1 MTESELIKRI
11 TDMRDENRRYE
22 KEIADLEKIVERL
35 DAEKTELK
43 DIKADLEDKNKYLK
57 ETVKRMN
64 TENMMLEADK
74 ADLEGENRHLTERVK
89 LLEHK
94 RDELIDELKRV
105 GGDKE
110 RDIVVGQL
118 MAYRQ
123 MFKMILDRG
132 KE

>member
-1 MTESELIKRI
+1 MTESELKKRI
-11 TDMRDENRRYE
+11 TDMRDENR
-22 KEIADLEKIVERL
+22 
-35 DAEKTELK
+35 
-43 DIKADLEDKNKYLK
+43 
-57 ETVKRMN
+57 
-64 TENMMLEADK
+64 
-74 ADLEGENRHLTERVK
+74 HLAERVK
-89 LLEHK
+89 MLEHK

>member
-22 KEIADLEKIVERL
+22 KEIADLERIVERL
-35 DAEKTELK
+35 DAEKNELR
-43 DIKADLEDKNKYLK
+43 DIKADLED
-57 ETVKRMN
+57 
-64 TENMMLEADK
+64 
-74 ADLEGENRHLTERVK
+74 ENRHLVERVK

-94 RDELIDELKRV
+94 RDELLDELKRV

>member
-1 MTESELIKRI
+1 MTQYEREL
-11 TDMRDENRRYE
+11 
-22 KEIADLEKIVERL
+22 AHLEEMTGLRATIERL
-35 DAEKTELK
+35 NAENKKLK
-43 DIKADLEDKNKYLK
+43 DDS
-57 ETVKRMN
+57 V
-64 TENMMLEADK
+64 
-74 ADLEGENRHLTERVK
+74 DLEGENRHLAERVK

>member
-35 DAEKTELK
+35 DAENRKLK
-43 DIKADLEDKNKYLK
+43 DDN
-57 ETVKRMN
+57 V
-64 TENMMLEADK
+64 
-74 ADLEGENRHLTERVK
+74 DLEGENRHLAERVE

-123 MFKMILDRG
+123 IFKMILDRG

>member
-1 MTESELIKRI
+1 MTETELIKRI

-22 KEIADLEKIVERL
+22 SKIANLEKSVERL
-35 DAEKTELK
+35 DAENNELK
-43 DIKADLEDKNKYLK
+43 NIKADLED
-57 ETVKRMN
+57 
-64 TENMMLEADK
+64 D
-74 ADLEGENRHLTERVK
+74 NRHLAERVK

-118 MAYRQ
+118 MAYRRVLR
-123 MFKMILDRG
+123 MILDCG

>member
-1 MTESELIKRI
+1 MTELELIERVR
-11 TDMRDENRRYE
+11 DMRDKNTRYE
-22 KEIADLEKIVERL
+22 SEIAHLEEIVERL
-35 DAEKTELK
+35 DAENKELK
-43 DIKADLEDKNKYLK
+43 DAKAVFED
-57 ETVKRMN
+57 
-64 TENMMLEADK
+64 D
-74 ADLEGENRHLTERVK
+74 NRHLAERVK
-89 LLEHK
+89 MLEHK

-123 MFKMILDRG
+123 MFRMILDRG

>member
-1 MTESELIKRI
+1 MTQYERELARLNEMAGLRATIERLNA
-11 TDMRDENRRYE
+11 ENR
-22 KEIADLEKIVERL
+22 K
-35 DAEKTELK
+35 LK
-43 DIKADLEDKNKYLK
+43 DDS
-57 ETVKRMN
+57 V
-64 TENMMLEADK
+64 
-74 ADLEGENRHLTERVK
+74 DLEGENRHLAERVK

-110 RDIVVGQL
+110 SDIVVGQL

>member
-43 DIKADLEDKNKYLK
+43 DIKADLED
-57 ETVKRMN
+57 
-64 TENMMLEADK
+64 D
-74 ADLEGENRHLTERVK
+74 NRHLAERVK

-110 RDIVVGQL
+110 RDTVVGQL

>member
-1 MTESELIKRI
+1 MTESELKKRI
-11 TDMRDENRRYE
+11 TDMR
-22 KEIADLEKIVERL
+22 LEEIVEML
-35 DAEKTELK
+35 DAENRKLK
-43 DIKADLEDKNKYLK
+43 DDN
-57 ETVKRMN
+57 V
-64 TENMMLEADK
+64 
-74 ADLEGENRHLTERVK
+74 DLEGENRHLAERVK

-94 RDELIDELKRV
+94 RDELLDELKRV

>member
-1 MTESELIKRI
+1 MTEYERAVAHLEEMAGLRATIERLNA
-11 TDMRDENRRYE
+11 ENR
-22 KEIADLEKIVERL
+22 K
-35 DAEKTELK
+35 LK
-43 DIKADLEDKNKYLK
+43 DDS
-57 ETVKRMN
+57 V
-64 TENMMLEADK
+64 
-74 ADLEGENRHLTERVK
+74 DLEGENRHLAERVK

>member
-22 KEIADLEKIVERL
+22 KEIADLEKNVERL

-43 DIKADLEDKNKYLK
+43 GIKADLED
-57 ETVKRMN
+57 
-64 TENMMLEADK
+64 D
-74 ADLEGENRHLTERVK
+74 NRHLAERVK

-94 RDELIDELKRV
+94 RDELLDELKRV

>member
-1 MTESELIKRI
+1 MTQYERELAHLEEMAGLRATIKRLNA
-11 TDMRDENRRYE
+11 EN
-22 KEIADLEKIVERL
+22 KK
-35 DAEKTELK
+35 LK
-43 DIKADLEDKNKYLK
+43 DDS
-57 ETVKRMN
+57 V
-64 TENMMLEADK
+64 
-74 ADLEGENRHLTERVK
+74 DLEGENRHLAERVK

>member
-22 KEIADLEKIVERL
+22 KEIADLGKIVARLNAER
-35 DAEKTELK
+35 TELR
-43 DIKADLEDKNKYLK
+43 DNKAELED
-57 ETVKRMN
+57 
-64 TENMMLEADK
+64 
-74 ADLEGENRHLTERVK
+74 ENRHLAERVK

>member
-1 MTESELIKRI
+1 MTLRQYYEKQMQEEEKKYTVRELLNEKG
-11 TDMRDENRRYE
+11 RYE
-22 KEIADLEKIVERL
+22 KEIAHLQETVERL
-35 DAEKTELK
+35 NAENRKLK
-43 DIKADLEDKNKYLK
+43 DDN
-57 ETVKRMN
+57 V
-64 TENMMLEADK
+64 
-74 ADLEGENRHLTERVK
+74 DLEGENRHLAERVK

-123 MFKMILDRG
+123 IFKMILDRG

>member
-35 DAEKTELK
+35 DAEKNELR
-43 DIKADLEDKNKYLK
+43 DTKADLED
-57 ETVKRMN
+57 
-64 TENMMLEADK
+64 
-74 ADLEGENRHLTERVK
+74 ENRHLAERVK

-94 RDELIDELKRV
+94 RDELLDELKRV

>member
-1 MTESELIKRI
+1 MTESELKRRI

-22 KEIADLEKIVERL
+22 KEISDLEKIVERL
-35 DAEKTELK
+35 DAERTELR
-43 DIKADLEDKNKYLK
+43 DIKAELED
-57 ETVKRMN
+57 
-64 TENMMLEADK
+64 
-74 ADLEGENRHLTERVK
+74 GNRHLAERVK

>member
-1 MTESELIKRI
+1 
-11 TDMRDENRRYE
+11 MRDENRRYE
-22 KEIADLEKIVERL
+22 NEITDLEKIVERL
-35 DAEKTELK
+35 DAERTELK
-43 DIKADLEDKNKYLK
+43 DIKADLED
-57 ETVKRMN
+57 
-64 TENMMLEADK
+64 
-74 ADLEGENRHLTERVK
+74 ENRHLTERVK

-123 MFKMILDRG
+123 MFRMILDRG

>member
-35 DAEKTELK
+35 DAERTELK
-43 DIKADLEDKNKYLK
+43 DIKADLED
-57 ETVKRMN
+57 
-64 TENMMLEADK
+64 
-74 ADLEGENRHLTERVK
+74 ENRHLAERVK

-94 RDELIDELKRV
+94 RDELLDELRRV

>member
-35 DAEKTELK
+35 DAERTELR
-43 DIKADLEDKNKYLK
+43 DNKADLED
-57 ETVKRMN
+57 
-64 TENMMLEADK
+64 
-74 ADLEGENRHLTERVK
+74 ENRHLAERVK
-89 LLEHK
+89 LLEYK
-94 RDELIDELKRV
+94 KNELLDELKRV

-110 RDIVVGQL
+110 RDLMTGQL
-118 MAYRQ
+118 IAYRQ

>member
-35 DAEKTELK
+35 DAERTELR
-43 DIKADLEDKNKYLK
+43 DIKADLED
-57 ETVKRMN
+57 
-64 TENMMLEADK
+64 
-74 ADLEGENRHLTERVK
+74 ENRHLAERVK

-94 RDELIDELKRV
+94 RDELIDELRRV

>member
-35 DAEKTELK
+35 DAERTELK
-43 DIKADLEDKNKYLK
+43 DIKADLEDN
-57 ETVKRMN
+57 
-64 TENMMLEADK
+64 
-74 ADLEGENRHLTERVK
+74 NRHLTERVK

-105 GGDKE
+105 GWDKE

>member
-35 DAEKTELK
+35 DAERTELR
-43 DIKADLEDKNKYLK
+43 DIKADLED
-57 ETVKRMN
+57 
-64 TENMMLEADK
+64 D
-74 ADLEGENRHLTERVK
+74 NRHLAERVK

-123 MFKMILDRG
+123 MFRMILDRG

>member
-43 DIKADLEDKNKYLK
+43 DAKADLED
-57 ETVKRMN
+57 
-64 TENMMLEADK
+64 
-74 ADLEGENRHLTERVK
+74 ENRHLAERVK
-89 LLEHK
+89 MLEYK
-94 RDELIDELKRV
+94 RDELLDELRRV

-123 MFKMILDRG
+123 IFRMILDRG